1 MMRFGMA
8 RRSYRH
14 NPWCGDDAFTYQDE
28 ARILLAV
35 VDGLGHHLRAAH
47 AAEAAVTRLAECA
60 HLPAPEMLHAVKEA
74 LADTVG
80 AALTLAIIDRARGRL
95 QACGVGNVELH
106 LVTPRRVFR
115 FVGEPGIV
123 GEGVTPCRTELFAYR
138 PGDLVI
144 LFSDGVRSAFG
155 AGGLRDIRRPD
166 PQRIANRIL
175 QEYARPSDDALVL
188 VGWEAADGEQ
198 RMEADKRMGFL
209 LHAALAG
216 SGEPARKA
224 MVLAIHRKC

>member
-1 MMRFGMA
+1 MMRFGVA

-47 AAEAAVTRLAECA
+47 AAEAAVACLAGCVL
-60 HLPAPEMLHAVKEA
+60 LPAPEILRAAEEA

-80 AALTLAIIDRARGRL
+80 AALTLAVIDRARGRL
-95 QACGVGNVELH
+95 QACGLGNVELQ
-106 LVTPRRVFR
+106 LVTPDRVFR

-123 GEGVTPCRTELFAYR
+123 GAGGTACRTETFAYR

-144 LFSDGVRSAFG
+144 LFSDGIRSAFT
-155 AGGLRDIRRPD
+155 GGELIHIRRPD
-166 PQRIANRIL
+166 PQRIAQRIL
-175 QEYARPSDDALVL
+175 QEYARPSDDAVAL
-188 VGWEAADGEQ
+188 VGWEATD
-198 RMEADKRMGFL
+198 
-209 LHAALAG
+209 
-216 SGEPARKA
+216 EPFA
-224 MVLAIHRKC
+224 